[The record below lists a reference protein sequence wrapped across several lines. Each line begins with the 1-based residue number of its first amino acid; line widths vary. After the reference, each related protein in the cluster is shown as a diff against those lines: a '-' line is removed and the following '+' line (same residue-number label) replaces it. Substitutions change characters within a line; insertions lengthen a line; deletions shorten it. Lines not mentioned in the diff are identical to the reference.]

1 MMSRVTAAPAGT
13 RGFDTNNIT
22 TTLAQS
28 FAKAGYEFAVR
39 YIRRDQARPNDLSAS
54 EISALHNA
62 GLAVMP
68 VQHVESED
76 CWRPTDDKGRQ
87 YGLNAVDACRR
98 LNIPTGV
105 SVWLDLEGV
114 ATDVDAEQVVRYC
127 NTWFDVV
134 AGAGFS
140 PGLYV
145 GWQAG
150 LTPQQLHMRLR
161 FTRYWASYNLNLDQ
175 YPAVR
180 GVCMRQRAAAP
191 VNVPKGVAFEIDTDT
206 VQQDA
211 FGGLP
216 LMWAPDEWGIY

>member
-1 MMSRVTAAPAGT
+1 MSRVTIAPTGT
-13 RGFDTNNIT
+13 LGFDANNVT
-22 TTLAQS
+22 TAVAAA

-39 YIRRDQARPNDLSAS
+39 YIRRDQARPNDLSTS
-54 EISALHNA
+54 EIAALHSA

-76 CWRPTDDKGRQ
+76 CWRPTGEKGRQ
-87 YGLNAVDACRR
+87 YGANAVDACRR
-98 LNIPTGV
+98 LNLPPGV

-114 ATDVDAEQVVRYC
+114 ATDVDPEDVVRYC
-127 NTWFDVV
+127 NAWFDVV
-134 AGAGFS
+134 DAAGFN

-150 LTPQQLHMRLR
+150 LTPLQLHKRLR
-161 FTRYWASYNLNLDQ
+161 FSRYWAAYNLNLDQ

-180 GVCMRQRAAAP
+180 GVCMRQRAAQP
-191 VNVPKGVAFEIDTDT
+191 VNVPKGVGFQIDTNM

-216 LMWAPDEWGIY
+216 TMWAPDEWGMF